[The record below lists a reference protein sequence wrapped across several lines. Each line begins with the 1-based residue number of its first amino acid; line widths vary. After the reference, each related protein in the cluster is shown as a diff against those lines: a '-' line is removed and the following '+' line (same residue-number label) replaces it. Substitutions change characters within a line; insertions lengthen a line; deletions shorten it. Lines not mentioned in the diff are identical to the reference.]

1 MDLGIAGKR
10 ALVTG
15 STAGIGLAT
24 ARALAREG
32 ARVVVNGRTQARVD
46 AAVAAIRAGL
56 PGAHIGGVAA
66 DLGTAVGCEAV
77 VDQVPVVD
85 ILVNNVGIF
94 EPKPFEDI
102 TDADW
107 LRFFEVNVLSGVR
120 LARHYL
126 PSMRTRNWGRVVF
139 VSSESAVQIPVEMIH
154 YGMTKTAQLAIARGL
169 AETFVG
175 TDVTVNSVL
184 PGPTASEGVGA
195 FVADLAAAQGVDVAS
210 VEREFFAN
218 ARPSSVIRRFASPD
232 EVAAMIAYVC
242 SAPASATT
250 GAALRV
256 DGGVVRAI
264 V

>member
-1 MDLGIAGKR
+1 MRGGDR
-10 ALVTG
+10 ARCPT
-15 STAGIGLAT
+15 
-24 ARALAREG
+24 
-32 ARVVVNGRTQARVD
+32 
-46 AAVAAIRAGL
+46 
-56 PGAHIGGVAA
+56 
-66 DLGTAVGCEAV
+66 
-77 VDQVPVVD
+77 VD

-94 EPKPFEDI
+94 EPKPFEEI
-102 TDADW
+102 PDADW

-126 PSMRTRNWGRVVF
+126 PGMRTANWGRIVF
-139 VSSESAVQIPVEMIH
+139 VSSESAVQIPAEMIH

-169 AETFVG
+169 AETLAG
-175 TDVTVNSVL
+175 TGITVNSVL

-195 FVADLAAAQGVDVAS
+195 FVADLAAAQGVDAAS
-210 VEREFFAN
+210 VEREFFSS
-218 ARPSSVIRRFASPD
+218 ARPSSLLRRFASPD